1 MPEAAYKPRHLL
13 DRIKDF
19 CLLKTCFKSIPAE
32 LDSMMQ
38 GSANIWFTD
47 NLNLEVTV
55 LIDAKVSHY
64 FRRRKMFPTQEIK
77 EERLDGSLVVSF
89 RVGQYEAIINILK
102 SWIPNIVIL
111 APEEFRKPLI
121 SDIKKWPKRQESVR

>member
-1 MPEAAYKPRHLL
+1 
-13 DRIKDF
+13 
-19 CLLKTCFKSIPAE
+19 
-32 LDSMMQ
+32 MMQ

-47 NLNLEVTV
+47 NMNLEVTV

-64 FRRRKMFPTQEIK
+64 FRRRKMLFPTQEIK
-77 EERLDGSLVVSF
+77 EERPDGSLVVSF

-111 APEEFRKPLI
+111 APEEFRNTLIKDFDNRCKDNLSSRLFPLETSI
-121 SDIKKWPKRQESVR
+121 LKFIILC